1 MTLTAR
7 LRFVPRILSGIQP
20 SGSVHLGN
28 YLGALRNWVS
38 EQHEA
43 DCYYS
48 IVDLHAIT
56 AEHDP
61 RTLRDTTKELAT
73 VLFAIGLDPEVSCLF
88 VQSHVPEHAQLGW
101 IMESTV
107 TFGELSRMTQFKDK
121 GKGEEKVRASLF
133 TYPALMAADILLYRA
148 DKVPV
153 GDDQRQHIELA
164 RNAAARFNNAYGEV
178 FTIPEPMI
186 PKVGA
191 RVMDLQNPSKKMS
204 KSSSTDS
211 GIIYLSEDSTS
222 IAKKIKRAVTDTENK
237 LVYEPN
243 NPNKAGVTN
252 LLEIYSAFTSI
263 PPQEVADNF
272 TNYGGLKTELAE
284 VVVDHLTAIQLRIK
298 EISEDPNELLRLLH
312 IGAAKASEIA
322 SSTLSDAKN
331 AIGFLAP

>member
-1 MTLTAR
+1 M
-7 LRFVPRILSGIQP
+7 PRILSGIQP

-73 VLFAIGLDPEVSCLF
+73 VLFAIGIDPEVSCLF

-101 IMESTV
+101 IMEATV

-164 RNAAARFNNAYGEV
+164 RNAATRFNNAYGQV

-211 GIIYLSEDSTS
+211 GLIYLSEDSTS
-222 IAKKIKRAVTDTENK
+222 IAKKIKRAVTDTENR
-237 LVYEPN
+237 LVYEPD
-243 NPNKAGVTN
+243 NPDKAGVTN

-263 PPQEVADNF
+263 HPQEVADSF

-284 VVVDHLTAIQLRIK
+284 LVIEHLTAINLRIK
-298 EISEDPNELLRLLH
+298 EISEDPNELLRLLQ
-312 IGAAKASEIA
+312 IGAAKAREVA
-322 SSTLSDAKN
+322 SSTLYDAKN

>member
-272 TNYGGLKTELAE
+272 TDYGGLKTELAE
-284 VVVDHLTAIQLRIK
+284 VVIDHLTAIQLRIK

>member
-1 MTLTAR
+1 M
-7 LRFVPRILSGIQP
+7 PRIFSGIQP

-56 AEHDP
+56 AEHNP
-61 RTLRDTTKELAT
+61 EALRDATKELAT
-73 VLFAIGLDPEVSCLF
+73 TLFAIGLDPDISCLF
-88 VQSHVPEHAQLGW
+88 VQSHVPEHAQLAW
-101 IMESTV
+101 IMESMV

-121 GKGEEKVRASLF
+121 GRGEEKVRASLF
-133 TYPALMAADILLYRA
+133 TYPALMAADILLYRT

-164 RNAAARFNNAYGEV
+164 RDAAARFNNAYGEV
-178 FTIPEPMI
+178 FTVPESMI

-191 RVMDLQNPSKKMS
+191 RVMDLQNPLKKMS
-204 KSSSTDS
+204 KSSSSDA
-211 GIIYLSEDSTS
+211 GLIYLNEDPSR

-237 LVYEPN
+237 VAYEPT
-243 NPNKAGVTN
+243 NPAKAGVSN
-252 LLEIYSAFTSI
+252 LLEIYSALTSI
-263 PPQEVADNF
+263 PPEDAADRF
-272 TNYGGLKTELAE
+272 SNYGALKSELAE
-284 VVVDHLTAIQLRIK
+284 IVIEHLTVIQSRIK
-298 EISEDPNELLRLLH
+298 DISGDPSELLRLLK
-312 IGAAKASEIA
+312 IGAAKARATA
-322 SSTLSDAKN
+322 SSTLSDAKS

>member
-1 MTLTAR
+1 M
-7 LRFVPRILSGIQP
+7 PRIFSGIQP

-56 AEHDP
+56 AEHNP
-61 RTLRDTTKELAT
+61 EALRDATKELAT
-73 VLFAIGLDPEVSCLF
+73 TLFAIGLDPDISCLF
-88 VQSHVPEHAQLGW
+88 VQSHVPEHAQLAW

-121 GKGEEKVRASLF
+121 GRGEEKVRASLF
-133 TYPALMAADILLYRA
+133 TYPALMAADILLYRT

-164 RNAAARFNNAYGEV
+164 RDAAARFNNAYGEV
-178 FTIPEPMI
+178 FTVPESMI

-191 RVMDLQNPSKKMS
+191 RVMDLQNPLKKMS
-204 KSSSTDS
+204 KSSSSDA
-211 GIIYLSEDSTS
+211 GLIYLNEDPAR

-237 LVYEPN
+237 VAYQPA
-243 NPNKAGVTN
+243 NPDKAGVSN
-252 LLEIYSAFTSI
+252 LLEIYSALTSI
-263 PPQEVADNF
+263 PPEDVADRF
-272 TNYGGLKTELAE
+272 SNYGALKSELAE
-284 VVVDHLTAIQLRIK
+284 IVIEHLTVIQSRIK
-298 EISEDPNELLRLLH
+298 DISGDPNELLRLLK
-312 IGAAKASEIA
+312 IGAAKARATA
-322 SSTLSDAKN
+322 SSTLSDAKS

>member
-1 MTLTAR
+1 M
-7 LRFVPRILSGIQP
+7 PRIFSGIQP

-56 AEHDP
+56 AEHNP
-61 RTLRDTTKELAT
+61 EALRDATKELAT
-73 VLFAIGLDPEVSCLF
+73 TLFAIGLDPDISCLF
-88 VQSHVPEHAQLGW
+88 VQSHVPEHAQLAW

-121 GKGEEKVRASLF
+121 GRGEEKVRASLF
-133 TYPALMAADILLYRA
+133 TYPALMAADILLYRT

-164 RNAAARFNNAYGEV
+164 RDAAARFNNAYGEV
-178 FTIPEPMI
+178 FTVPESMI

-191 RVMDLQNPSKKMS
+191 RVMDLQNPLKKMS
-204 KSSSTDS
+204 KSSSSDA
-211 GIIYLSEDSTS
+211 GLIYLNEDPSR

-237 LVYEPN
+237 VAYEPT
-243 NPNKAGVTN
+243 NPAKAGVSN
-252 LLEIYSAFTSI
+252 LLEIYSALTSI
-263 PPQEVADNF
+263 PPEDAADRF
-272 TNYGGLKTELAE
+272 SNYGALKSELAE
-284 VVVDHLTAIQLRIK
+284 IVIEHLTVIQSRIK
-298 EISEDPNELLRLLH
+298 DISGDPSELLRLLK
-312 IGAAKASEIA
+312 IGAAKARATA
-322 SSTLSDAKN
+322 SSTLSDAKS

>member
-1 MTLTAR
+1 M
-7 LRFVPRILSGIQP
+7 PRIFSGIQP

-56 AEHDP
+56 AEHNP
-61 RTLRDTTKELAT
+61 EALRDATKELAT
-73 VLFAIGLDPEVSCLF
+73 TLFAIGLDPDISCLF
-88 VQSHVPEHAQLGW
+88 VQSHVPEHAQLAW
-101 IMESTV
+101 IMESMV

-121 GKGEEKVRASLF
+121 GRGEEKVRASLF
-133 TYPALMAADILLYRA
+133 TYPALMAADILLYRT

-164 RNAAARFNNAYGEV
+164 RDAAARFNNAYGEV
-178 FTIPEPMI
+178 FTVPESMI

-191 RVMDLQNPSKKMS
+191 RVMDLQNPLKKMS
-204 KSSSTDS
+204 KSSSSDA
-211 GIIYLSEDSTS
+211 GLIYLNEDPAR

-237 LVYEPN
+237 VAYEPT
-243 NPNKAGVTN
+243 NPAKAGVSN
-252 LLEIYSAFTSI
+252 LLEIYSALTSI
-263 PPQEVADNF
+263 PPEDAADRF
-272 TNYGGLKTELAE
+272 SNYGALKSELAE
-284 VVVDHLTAIQLRIK
+284 IVIEHLTVIQSRIK
-298 EISEDPNELLRLLH
+298 DISGDPSELLRLLK
-312 IGAAKASEIA
+312 IGAAKARATA
-322 SSTLSDAKN
+322 SSTLSDAKS

>member
-272 TNYGGLKTELAE
+272 SNYGGLKTELAE
-284 VVVDHLTAIQLRIK
+284 VVIDHLTAIQLRIK

>member
-284 VVVDHLTAIQLRIK
+284 VVIDHLTAIQLRIK